1 MSGVLGNPA
10 CEGEKLFIQVM
21 GKEHPEGHEIVIV
34 NQHSGEPLD
43 DFGEAETEELSDPM
57 SVLHKWCWQGLQR
70 VDAQLHIATEAG
82 EPIKLPL
89 LKWLYKNERK
99 PRYQDNIIQPVMP
112 MALFQEVTG
121 DTRHALPLRSGYLYI
136 YFEEMLWREL
146 EVSANDEESKLE
158 FRDVNVAEHRNEQGQ
173 YQQDRRPAVGV
184 PLEEVWLP
192 YRQEG
197 RAIDGQLRVA
207 FSEVQLSAARLNY
220 LETDQHARLTRCQSI
235 NLSSGNNFP
244 SLGMLYMLQENS
256 EQRLRLP
263 FLEEN
268 VAFPSQLTSDLEGS
282 FLQQLRDQ
290 AAQELQVF
298 DAGGEQA
305 RASADAEMSR
315 DQGRSSSP
323 LYLQAS
329 ARLAA
334 LGARLQQESD
344 DEEAGSIWQESL
356 GGTSSCL
363 SDIAERN
370 IPGLVIQDTLFEL
383 RHAMRGTQSSLG
395 YLQQIPSLAAE
406 DEFYEC
412 AALVNQTILKQQNSS
427 GETNPLN
434 RFADKADLSDT
445 GELHRILRGS
455 HRALARYQFD
465 AYQQRLSSLL
475 LSRPG
480 TAVLADLLS
489 LEGHDYIGAYS
500 LALDLLEGLR
510 ESAERA
516 DSLSDSTPT
525 SLSRAQQLLVN
536 ILSDN
541 STYPLHAMLFPS
553 DESTPL
559 SAPLSLPE
567 EDENRGDG
575 LIRLKA
581 ISEQHLLDPPTEDD
595 DVQLLETAWLAALA
609 SDGGEILLS
618 SELKRWGGVVDLLF
632 GRLAEQVEVLFDQ
645 GAQQAMMLP
654 VARLARVGFPE
665 LYGQLTATRGV
676 IREDVVILGVKD
688 SAGQLRNG
696 LTAQERAA
704 TQRGA
709 HAQARQSFESA
720 VRDASGKTLAPS
732 QARRLAAAAEAAGQQ
747 HLTVL
752 VAETDSKAVQL
763 SRRARHQLNFSKAT
777 ERLRLPYLI
786 AAFELFNVRQQY
798 QSLISSYDIKSS
810 LGFGSAAIDLTIASL
825 KALEFYGERHQ
836 KFHRFRVNAISRQVP
851 FGDALLRSQSSL
863 LVGLGGRLKGAVTIV
878 NFAGVA
884 AGFISSALLA
894 WDAWNRF
901 QHSNL
906 GAGIALSIA
915 SISSLVVAGSAL
927 FKTSPLW
934 LGLGPVGWV
943 ALGLS
948 LAAALIAIKLT
959 DNDIE
964 EWLRLGPFG
973 TNSRYDW
980 RNDSADAFERL
991 VSLFANIRIRVEPIG
1006 AMTAEMVATDGE
1018 QRPAIGILSQ
1028 SPPPTHAENLIAEQA
1043 ASRFSGPIANTRVV
1057 VNSNLPGLEP
1067 GWEQNAHFRLEQTT
1081 EYKHEFRK
1089 DGYSQWIED
1098 GKELGDVVQPL
1109 FERSTT
1115 DGREYYLYTPA
1126 ATTQPGSWRR
1136 RERRTQHK
1144 LKVRVQWQRQNES
1157 QNSDELPRVLP
1168 APKPTQTASGNPLI
1182 PDFTR
1187 TEQPYWADEMTHQDN
1202 ESAND

>member
-1 MSGVLGNPA
+1 
-10 CEGEKLFIQVM
+10 
-21 GKEHPEGHEIVIV
+21 
-34 NQHSGEPLD
+34 
-43 DFGEAETEELSDPM
+43 
-57 SVLHKWCWQGLQR
+57 
-70 VDAQLHIATEAG
+70 
-82 EPIKLPL
+82 
-89 LKWLYKNERK
+89 NERK

-112 MALFQEVTG
+112 MALFEEVTG

-136 YFEEMLWREL
+136 YFEETLWREL

-158 FRDVNVAEHRNEQGQ
+158 FRDIHVAEHRNEQGQ

-192 YRQEG
+192 YRQEE

-220 LETDQHARLTRCQSI
+220 LETDQQALLTRCQSI
-235 NLSSGNNFP
+235 NLSSSNNFP
-244 SLGMLYMLQENS
+244 SLGMLYLLEGDS

-268 VAFPSQLTSDLEGS
+268 IAFPSQLTSDLEGS

-290 AAQELQVF
+290 ATQELEVF
-298 DAGGEQA
+298 DEGGEQA
-305 RASADAEMSR
+305 RASADAEMAR
-315 DQGRSSSP
+315 DQGQSSSP

-344 DEEAGSIWQESL
+344 DEEADSIWQESL
-356 GGTSSCL
+356 GSTSNCL

-406 DEFYEC
+406 DELYEC

-500 LALDLLEGLR
+500 LTLDLLEGLR

-516 DSLSDSTPT
+516 DSLNDSTPT
-525 SLSRAQQLLVN
+525 ALSRAQQLLVN

-541 STYPLHAMLFPS
+541 SNYALHAMLFPS

-559 SAPLSLPE
+559 NAPLSLPE

-609 SDGGEILLS
+609 SDGGETLLS

-645 GAQQAMMLP
+645 SAQQAMMLP

-676 IREDVVILGVKD
+676 IREDIVILGVKD
-688 SAGQLRNG
+688 NAGQLRNG

-704 TQRGA
+704 TQQGA
-709 HAQARQSFESA
+709 QAQARQSFESA
-720 VRDASGKTLAPS
+720 VRDASGKTLTPS

-752 VAETDSKAVQL
+752 VAETDSKAAQL
-763 SRRARHQLNFSKAT
+763 SRRARHQLSFSQAT
-777 ERLRLPYLI
+777 ESLRLPYLI
-786 AAFELFNVRQQY
+786 AAFELFNLRQEINNAT
-798 QSLISSYDIKSS
+798 QSSRRSTAGIV
-810 LGFGSAAIDLTIASL
+810 SAIIDLSIATT
-825 KALEFYGERHQ
+825 KALEFYGERHKRLQ
-836 KFHRFRVNAISRQVP
+836 NIRASAISRQLP
-851 FGDALLRSQSSL
+851 LGNALIRSQSSL
-863 LVGLGGRLKGAVTIV
+863 LTGLGGLLKGSISAV
-878 NFAGVA
+878 NFAGVF
-884 AGFISSALLA
+884 AGAISAALLA
-894 WDAWNRF
+894 WDAWSRF
-901 QHSNL
+901 QHGNV

-915 SISSLVVAGSAL
+915 SASSLVVAGSAL

-934 LGLGPVGWV
+934 LGLGPVGWI

-948 LAAALIAIKLT
+948 LAAALAAIMLT

-973 TNSRYDW
+973 TTSRYDW
-980 RNDSADAFERL
+980 RNDPADAFDRL

-1006 AMTAEMVATDGE
+1006 AMTAEMVAADGE
-1018 QRPAIGILSQ
+1018 QQPAIGILSQ
-1028 SPPPTHAENLIAEQA
+1028 SPSPTHAENLIAEQTA
-1043 ASRFSGPIANTRVV
+1043 RRFSGPIANTRVV
-1057 VNSNLPGLEP
+1057 VNSNLPGLAP
-1067 GWEQNAHFRLEQTT
+1067 GWEQVAHFRFEQTT

-1089 DGYSQWIED
+1089 DGYSQWIEKD
-1098 GKELGDVVQPL
+1098 KELGDVVQPL
-1109 FERSTT
+1109 FERGTT

-1126 ATTQPGSWRR
+1126 TTTQPGSWRS
-1136 RERRTQHK
+1136 RERRTQNK
-1144 LKVRVQWQRQNES
+1144 LKVRVQWQRQSER
-1157 QNSDELPRVLP
+1157 QNSVELPRMLP

-1187 TEQPYWADEMTHQDN
+1187 TEQPYWADEMTHQ
-1202 ESAND
+1202 